1 MRRGFCG
8 AEVYWGMK
16 NVIILLVGC
25 LVGMGARGQ
34 GAAPE
39 PSEAKVTNEVWARD
53 AAQPKF
59 SRLDTGLERFFI
71 GHWAGKGEFSN
82 GKPIEADVVF
92 RLDLDSSWLVYEHR
106 DRAPNDYRATS
117 MWGVDRSGQF
127 VGYTFDNFHGHRQW
141 MSNGWAEG
149 KLILSGTGVTG
160 AFVLFEHFVYE
171 RVSPTQFRMTY
182 EVSRDGIKWILGDWL
197 VFTKVE

>member
-1 MRRGFCG
+1 
-8 AEVYWGMK
+8 MK

-34 GAAPE
+34 GAAPQ
-39 PSEAKVTNEVWARD
+39 A
-53 AAQPKF
+53 
-59 SRLDTGLERFFI
+59 RLDTALERFFI

-117 MWGVDRSGQF
+117 MWGVDPSGQF
-127 VGYTFDNFHGHRQW
+127 VGYTFDNFQGHRQW

-149 KLILSGTGVTG
+149 KLILNGTGGTG
-160 AFVLFEHFVYE
+160 AFVLFEHFIYE
-171 RVSPTQFRMTY
+171 RVSPAQFRMTY